1 MGHRALASV
10 CAAAVVVG
18 LGLWAAAPAE
28 AQNSRVP
35 RTAWGKPDLTGVWDF
50 RTITPLERP
59 ANLADKEFLTE
70 AEAAKLEQ
78 DVIERNREIDERPAE
93 RTTAG
98 GNVDR
103 RADGSPGFYNNFW
116 LDGGTKPVAS
126 RRTSLVLDPP
136 NGRVP
141 ALTPAAQKR
150 AEERRAYLREH
161 PADGPEDRSAS
172 DRCILG
178 FNAGPPLTPGG
189 YNQNMQVVQTRDH
202 VVMVTEMVHTA
213 RIVPLDGRPQLND
226 RIRQWSG
233 EARGHWEGDTLVIE
247 TTNFRPERGWRGSTG
262 NMKLIE
268 RLTRL
273 DPETLEY
280 QVHGDRSGYVDQS
293 MDRRDPAA
301 PHGASV
307 VPSTP
312 ATRGTTACRAFCPG
326 NVPRTE
332 RRRPSGRSS
341 RRPVR
346 RARLCARRRPTAMAR
361 FQTPYVLSGEC
372 GVWLFQFC
380 V

>member
-1 MGHRALASV
+1 MRHRALASL
-10 CAAAVVVG
+10 CAAAVFVA
-18 LGLWAAAPAE
+18 LALWAAAPAE
-28 AQNSRVP
+28 AQNSNVP
-35 RTAWGKPDLTGVWDF
+35 KTAWGKPDLTGVWDF

-116 LDGGTKPVAS
+116 LDGGTKPVGT
-126 RRTSLVLDPP
+126 RRTSLVIDPP

-141 ALTPAAQKR
+141 PLTPAAQKR
-150 AEERRAYLREH
+150 AEERRAYLRDH

-213 RIVPLDGRPQLND
+213 RIVPLDGRPRLND
-226 RIRQWSG
+226 RIRHWSG
-233 EARGHWEGDTLVIE
+233 DARGHWEGDTLVIE
-247 TTNFRPERGWRGSTG
+247 TTNFNEKRGWRGATA

-273 DPETLEY
+273 DADTLEY
-280 QVHGDRSGYVDQS
+280 KYTVI
-293 MDRRDPAA
+293 DPETWTSPWTASIPLRLSELPLYEYACHEANYSLGNILAGHRAEEREAA
-301 PHGASV
+301 AK
-307 VPSTP
+307 
-312 ATRGTTACRAFCPG
+312 R
-326 NVPRTE
+326 
-332 RRRPSGRSS
+332 
-341 RRPVR
+341 
-346 RARLCARRRPTAMAR
+346 
-361 FQTPYVLSGEC
+361 
-372 GVWLFQFC
+372 
-380 V
+380 

>member
-1 MGHRALASV
+1 MGHRALAFG
-10 CAAAVVVG
+10 CAAAVFVA
-18 LGLWAAAPAE
+18 LGLWAAAPAG
-28 AQNSRVP
+28 AQNSVP

-59 ANLADKEFLTE
+59 ANMADKEFLTE

-126 RRTSLVLDPP
+126 RRTSLVIDPP

-150 AEERRAYLREH
+150 AEARRAYLREH

-189 YNQNMQVVQTRDH
+189 YNQNMQVVQTRDY

-213 RIVPLDGRPQLND
+213 RIVPLDGRPRLND
-226 RIRQWSG
+226 RIRNWSG
-233 EARGHWEGDTLVIE
+233 EARGQWEGDTLVIE
-247 TTNFRPERGWRGSTG
+247 TTNFKPERGWRGASA

-273 DPETLEY
+273 DAETLEY
-280 QVHGDRSGYVDQS
+280 KYTVIDPDTWTSPWTAAIPLRLSDLPSYEYACHEGNHS
-293 MDRRDPAA
+293 MQ
-301 PHGASV
+301 GI
-307 VPSTP
+307 
-312 ATRGTTACRAFCPG
+312 
-326 NVPRTE
+326 
-332 RRRPSGRSS
+332 
-341 RRPVR
+341 
-346 RARLCARRRPTAMAR
+346 
-361 FQTPYVLSGEC
+361 LSGQRAEEREAAAKR
-372 GVWLFQFC
+372 
-380 V
+380 